1 MSSLLI
7 KAVSAI
13 TLALGFYTIGVWA
26 ERREKLLKPWHLAF
40 FWLGFV
46 MDVTGTRMMSLINEQ
61 TQNAMTLHSITGFAA
76 IILMLFHAI
85 WATVVIVRK
94 SEHERHTFHRFSI
107 FVWSVWLIPFVV
119 GMIMGMSG

>member
-46 MDVTGTRMMSLINEQ
+46 MDVINEQ

-76 IILMLFHAI
+76 IILMLLHAI